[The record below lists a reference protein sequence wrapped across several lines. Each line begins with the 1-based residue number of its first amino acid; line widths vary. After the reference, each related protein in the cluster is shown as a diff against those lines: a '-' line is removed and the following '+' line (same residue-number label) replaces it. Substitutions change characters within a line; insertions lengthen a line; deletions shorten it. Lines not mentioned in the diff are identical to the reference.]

1 MGKLI
6 VELPDEIHEAIKR
19 KAALNNKTIKET
31 VINLLNDYLSREEKT
46 EKLQETGFCGKWEDE
61 KTAEEI
67 ISDIKSHRKWLRQRR
82 KMNA

>member
-19 KAALNNKTIKET
+19 KAALSNKTIREI
-31 VINLLNDYLSREEKT
+31 VISLLNDYLSREGKT

-61 KTAEEI
+61 RTAEEI
-67 ISDIKSHRKWLRQRR
+67 ISDIKSHRKWFQQRR
-82 KMNA
+82 KMDA

>member
-19 KAALNNKTIKET
+19 KAALSNKTIREIVT
-31 VINLLNDYLSREEKT
+31 SLLNDYLSREGKT

-61 KTAEEI
+61 RTAEEI
-67 ISDIKSHRKWLRQRR
+67 ISDIKSHRKWFQQRR
-82 KMNA
+82 KMDA